1 MINQNQK
8 LADEASYAKELASSA
23 AVELKNLAEEVT
35 KLSLQNAKQAKELKN
50 LQRSRPGSRASREFS
65 NFSLDE
71 TSDLDSLK
79 TELNVRKQREAVLE
93 ATLSEKEVIEEEY
106 KRKLDEAKKREL
118 TLENDLAGM
127 WVLVARLKRGAL
139 GAAQKNGH
147 DERSSNGDM
156 MNGDMREEV
165 DKVENKDGVAVLVDK
180 PVVTNDLIKDRR
192 KEDVK
197 SGQFEPVLVR
207 LKVTLIFQLNFFFLL
222 SLCFDCVVSMLL
234 MFEIGGLFFIFLL
247 VY

>member
-1 MINQNQK
+1 MVNQNQK

-35 KLSLQNAKQAKELKN
+35 KLSVQNAKQAKEIKN

-71 TSDLDSLK
+71 TSDLDGLK
-79 TELNVRKQREAVLE
+79 TEVNVRKQREAVLE
-93 ATLSEKEVIEEEY
+93 AALAEKEVIEEEY

-127 WVLVARLKRGAL
+127 WVLVARLKRGVL
-139 GAAQKNGH
+139 GVPEKNGH
-147 DERSSNGDM
+147 DERSSNVELV
-156 MNGDMREEV
+156 NGDVREGV
-165 DKVENKDGVAVLVDK
+165 NKIEKEDGVAVLVDK
-180 PVVTNDLIKDRR
+180 LVMNNDLTKDRC
-192 KEDVK
+192 KEDLK

-207 LKVTLIFQLNFFFLL
+207 LKVTSIYEANLWFL
-222 SLCFDCVVSMLL
+222 C
-234 MFEIGGLFFIFLL
+234 
-247 VY
+247 